1 MREYVPTL
9 DQLRIFVRVARL
21 MNVRKAAAELK
32 MSQPS
37 VSRHLKALEGQV
49 GAKLFLKTTT
59 GIQLTEPGRRCLSQ
73 AEGILRQVQLL
84 RDEVSARNGQP
95 KRLTVG
101 ATYSASALLMPA
113 AITDFKRNHP
123 QVEVQL
129 STANRRRIEEMVLAS
144 QLEIAVVTGSGVTS
158 TELIAE
164 RFQQQTLVFFAL
176 KNHPIAKRG
185 VLPLEKL
192 EEFPLVIR
200 ENYDGRGTVEQL
212 LKQLRGRG
220 LRLDIALR
228 CDSPDA
234 VKAAVQKKLGLGVV
248 YRDVIL
254 PEVKEGKF
262 KIIQFRGINFVGR
275 SFIIYNK
282 ASSLTQPA
290 VDFLSLLRARRRET
304 KAD

>member
-1 MREYVPTL
+1 MPTFE
-9 DQLRIFVRVARL
+9 QLRIFVRVARL
-21 MNVRKAAAELK
+21 LNVRKAAEELK
-32 MSQPS
+32 ISQPS

-59 GIQLTEPGRRCLSQ
+59 GIQLTEPGRRCLSH
-73 AEGILRQVQLL
+73 AEGILRQVQVL

-95 KRLTVG
+95 KRLSVG

-123 QVEVQL
+123 EVEVHL

-144 QLEIAVVTGSGVTS
+144 QIEIAVVTGSGVTS

-164 RFQQQTLVFFAL
+164 RFRQQTLVFFAL
-176 KNHPIAKRG
+176 KNHPFARG
-185 VLPLEKL
+185 RALSLQKL

-220 LRLDIALR
+220 LKLDIALR
-228 CDSPDA
+228 CDTPDA
-234 VKAAVQKKLGLGVV
+234 VKAAVQKGLGIGVV
-248 YRDVIL
+248 YHDVIL
-254 PEVKEGKF
+254 PEIKEGKF
-262 KIIQFRGINFVGR
+262 KIIKFRSIHFVGR

-290 VDFLSLLRARRRET
+290 VDFLSLLRTRRRET
-304 KAD
+304 KSD